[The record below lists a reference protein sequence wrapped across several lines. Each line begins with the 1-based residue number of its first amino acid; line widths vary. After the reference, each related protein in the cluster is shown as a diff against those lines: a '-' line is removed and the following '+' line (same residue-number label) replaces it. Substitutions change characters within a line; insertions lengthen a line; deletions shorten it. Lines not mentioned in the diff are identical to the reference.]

1 MKYSLINYLKP
12 TVGIRLDGCIMQSNE
27 ITRVVLNGI
36 ISNSQLAKM
45 LSSVSNDVNVNI
57 YTEQQLRTEQAMDQ
71 YISSRIENNI
81 ESNIENLPI
90 EPPYIWEFNEFLNQM
105 SQNLSIDLFQILA
118 WTNFHNVTSILEIR
132 TMLQNNNP
140 ILVDL
145 PKKVLTYLRNR
156 ILGE

>member
-12 TVGIRLDGCIMQSNE
+12 TVGIRLDGCIMESNR
-27 ITRVVLNGI
+27 ITRVVLDGVI
-36 ISNSQLAKM
+36 TNSQLAKM
-45 LSSVSNDVNVNI
+45 LANVSNDVNVNI
-57 YTEQQLRTEQAMDQ
+57 YTETQLKTEQATDQ

-81 ESNIENLPI
+81 ENLPI
-90 EPPYIWEFNEFLNQM
+90 EPPSIWEFNQFINQM
-105 SQNLSIDLFQILA
+105 SNDLSIDLFQILA

-145 PKKVLTYLRNR
+145 PKIVLTYLRNR